1 MSKKK
6 KHYLV
11 KRVGKVELSDG
22 IERNEKKRVDHN
34 NSNSERN
41 YSIGIF
47 IELYSIDWN
56 WIYKT
61 NLIVLIRLV
70 IKLTWVFFLYPQW
83 V

>member
-1 MSKKK
+1 MVLKGMKKK
-6 KHYLV
+6 
-11 KRVGKVELSDG
+11 
-22 IERNEKKRVDHN
+22 VDHN

-41 YSIGIF
+41 YLIGIF

-70 IKLTWVFFLYPQW
+70 IKLTWVFFLISSMSLDPKILWYTW
-83 V
+83 VITGILH